1 MLHYYFSN
9 TITTTS
15 ITEEIAFKSTI
26 IKCNIIFKLV
36 NDLWKFIYDAIYCYR
51 QNKLKLDGFLFGALN
66 WAKVSVMSEI
76 LNDY

>member
-36 NDLWKFIYDAIYCYR
+36 NDL
-51 QNKLKLDGFLFGALN
+51 
-66 WAKVSVMSEI
+66 
-76 LNDY
+76 